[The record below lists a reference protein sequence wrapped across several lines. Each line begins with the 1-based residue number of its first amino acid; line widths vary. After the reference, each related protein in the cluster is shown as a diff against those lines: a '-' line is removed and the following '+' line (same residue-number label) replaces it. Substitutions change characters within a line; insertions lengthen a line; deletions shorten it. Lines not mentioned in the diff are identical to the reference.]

1 MLGGDRRSTCGYRAR
16 VISSDLEVATEAAVR
31 AATMV
36 RDAFRTGVAAE
47 WKGSV
52 NPVTEVDRRAEDAC
66 LTYIRQERPDDSIL
80 AEEAGGALDLGGRTW
95 IVDPLDGTVNFVHG
109 LHAVAVSV
117 ALWEAG
123 LPLVGVVIDAVR
135 DERYTATRG
144 GGAYADDRPMRVS
157 QTAALADSLISTG
170 FGYDRT
176 ERADHYAAVVG
187 RILARVRGI
196 RRIGSA
202 ALDLCWVADGRL
214 DGHWEEQL
222 KPWDLAAAALI
233 VEEAGGVITNAT
245 GVGFSIE
252 APTVIASN
260 GPIHQELTSV
270 LDLGS

>member
-1 MLGGDRRSTCGYRAR
+1 MVGADRCSTRRYGSC
-16 VISSDLEVATEAAVR
+16 VTSSDLEVAIEAAAR
-31 AATMV
+31 AATV
-36 RDAFRTGVAAE
+36 VHEGFRTGVSAE

-52 NPVTEVDRRAEDAC
+52 NPVTEVDRRAEEAC
-66 LTYIRQERPDDSIL
+66 LAHIRLERPDDSIL

-123 LPLVGVVIDAVR
+123 RPVVGVVIDAVR
-135 DERYTATRG
+135 GERYTAARG
-144 GGAYADDRPMRVS
+144 GGAFADGRPMRVS
-157 QTAALADSLISTG
+157 STGSLAGSLISTG

-176 ERADHYAAVVG
+176 DRADHYATVLG
-187 RILARVRGI
+187 RVLGRVRGI

-222 KPWDLAAAALI
+222 KPWDLAAAALM
-233 VEEAGGVITNAT
+233 VEEAGGVITNAD
-245 GVGFSIE
+245 GIGFSLE
-252 APTVIASN
+252 TPTVIASN
-260 GPIHQELTSV
+260 GSIHEELTSV
-270 LDLGS
+270 LDLGP